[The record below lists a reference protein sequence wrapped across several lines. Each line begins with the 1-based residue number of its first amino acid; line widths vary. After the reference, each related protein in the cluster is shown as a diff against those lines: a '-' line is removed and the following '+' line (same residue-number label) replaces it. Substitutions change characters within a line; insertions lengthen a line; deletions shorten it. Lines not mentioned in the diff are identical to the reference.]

1 MTGVLD
7 MAGQMFQIF
16 ATENYIAHCD
26 YFSAMVSHI
35 LFYTR
40 ATLLILRDFNEPK
53 DHSELTGTNGFL
65 DGWVDGM

>member
-26 YFSAMVSHI
+26 YFSAMVGHI

-40 ATLLILRDFNEPK
+40 AALLILRDFNEPK
-53 DHSELTGTNGFL
+53 DRSELIGINGFL
-65 DGWVDGM
+65 DGWVDGT